1 MSASTPRNLMAA
13 LSYALRI
20 YTDSQIL
27 VSHILNHNRLNWELK
42 KNWVVQI
49 GKLTVQHREQCRNHL
64 ERHPKTN
71 PFRKSQDLKVKQTG
85 VTSTK
90 NGVFIYD
97 SLPQITFPL
106 IIEGEKRRRKKKKTN
121 PDKLAFH
128 SP

>member
-20 YTDSQIL
+20 YTDLQIL
-27 VSHILNHNRLNWELK
+27 VSHILNQNRLNWELK

-71 PFRKSQDLKVKQTG
+71 PFRKSQDLKVKQ
-85 VTSTK
+85 
-90 NGVFIYD
+90 
-97 SLPQITFPL
+97 
-106 IIEGEKRRRKKKKTN
+106 
-121 PDKLAFH
+121 KLGLLGQKMGFLFTIACQR
-128 SP
+128 